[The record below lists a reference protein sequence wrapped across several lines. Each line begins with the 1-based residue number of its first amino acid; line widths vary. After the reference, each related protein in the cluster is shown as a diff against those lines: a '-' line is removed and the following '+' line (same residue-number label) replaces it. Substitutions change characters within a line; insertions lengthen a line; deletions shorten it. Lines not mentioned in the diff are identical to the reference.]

1 MLGVVELSTS
11 PTDHLVL
18 IVFVRSELW
27 DPFIASMSRASVE
40 THTVRMCVHPLMR
53 SDKTAKG
60 MSGTMY
66 TFSLRD
72 AGGAGIFR
80 AAPLN

>member
-1 MLGVVELSTS
+1 MMLGVVELSTS

-27 DPFIASMSRASVE
+27 DPFNASMEVHVSRAPVE

-60 MSGTMY
+60 TSGTMY
-66 TFSLRD
+66 TFSLRVR
-72 AGGAGIFR
+72 GF
-80 AAPLN
+80 LEQLL